1 VTVPRD
7 AGPISDVASDEE
19 QRRSDEAPFQLLFA
33 ANPLPM
39 WVYDIETMAFL
50 EVNDAA
56 VKHYGYSR
64 AEFLTMR
71 LADIRPAEDV
81 PRLIENVA
89 RLGAANDQD
98 VRRDSGTWR
107 HRLKDGR
114 IRDVEIAA
122 QTLAFSGRRGALV
135 VARDVTELQQTQQ
148 ALRQYAERLAIL
160 HEIDTAVIA
169 AETPLAIAEPA
180 IRRLRELLGVP
191 RAIVSLFH
199 LDANEAEWLV
209 AVGRRRA
216 YTQPG
221 MRFSMTYMGDVE
233 SMRRGELQT
242 LVTTALPPGPEVDAL
257 LGSGVDVY
265 MVVPMLALGEL
276 IGGLSFGGA
285 PGAFSAEQIGMA
297 QEVAAQL
304 AIAITH
310 ARLHERVKRH
320 ADELEQR
327 VHERTVE
334 LHAANERLQRE
345 IAERR
350 RAQAEADRASRL
362 KSEFLAN
369 MSHELRTPLNAIL
382 GFTQLIHDGAV
393 APESPQFTEFL
404 GDILASG
411 HHLLQLINDVLDLAK
426 VEAGKLEFHPET
438 VDLGVLIAELLAIM
452 RTTAAAKSIAIA
464 SEVAPDMPALVID
477 PARLKQ
483 ILYNY
488 VSNALKFTE
497 PGGRVVVSAKLA
509 DDASHFRLDVEDTGI
524 GIAPED
530 FEHLFIEFQQLDAG
544 VAKKH
549 AGTGLGLS
557 LCKRLAEAQGGTVGV
572 SSVPGKGSTFYAVLP
587 LRADSMIAPL
597 PPPRL
602 PGAYEGSPVVL
613 VVEDNA
619 RDRALLVKTLVAAG
633 YAVDEA
639 RTGAQALAKCKERAF
654 DAITLDLLL
663 PDASGLDV
671 LSSIRA
677 SNRNSDV
684 PVIVVTVVTERGAIG
699 GFAVHDLLPKPLDR
713 AALLESLERARIS
726 PRRSGE
732 ILVVDDDRAS
742 LRLMA
747 AALQQLGYRARCV
760 SNGDDGI
767 RIAETIAP
775 TALVLDLMMPVMDGF
790 QFLERFR
797 DLPACR
803 NVPVLIWTMK
813 DLTGDEYAR
822 LQLTVQCIVSK
833 GRGGITKMMDELR
846 TFIAAGPLPAP

>member
-1 VTVPRD
+1 MDTPRSPHD
-7 AGPISDVASDEE
+7 ASF
-19 QRRSDEAPFQLLFA
+19 RLLFA
-33 ANPLPM
+33 SNPLPM
-39 WVYDIETMAFL
+39 WVYDIETLAFR

-56 VKHYGYSR
+56 VAHYGYSR
-64 AEFLTMR
+64 DEFLAMR
-71 LADIRPAEDV
+71 LTDIRLPEDV
-81 PRLIENVA
+81 PQLLDTLEE
-89 RLGAANDQD
+89 L
-98 VRRDSGTWR
+98 RRQGNRERPFGRHDTWR

-114 IRDVEIAA
+114 IRDVE
-122 QTLAFSGRRGALV
+122 LASQPLVFAGRQGVLV
-135 VARDVTELQQTQQ
+135 VVHDVTELRQTQH
-148 ALRQYAERLAIL
+148 ALTQYAKRLAIL
-160 HEIDTAVIA
+160 HEIDKGVVA
-169 AETPLAIAEPA
+169 ADTPLAIAEPA
-180 IRRLRELLGVP
+180 IRRLRELLDVP
-191 RAIVSLFH
+191 RAIVSLFD
-199 LDANEAEWLV
+199 LEKNEAEWLV
-209 AVGRRRA
+209 AVGRRRTRTEA
-216 YTQPG
+216 G
-221 MRFSMTYMGDVE
+221 LRFSLVYMGDIE
-233 SMRRGELQT
+233 GLRRGELQR
-242 LVTTALPPGPEVDAL
+242 VETARLPPGPEVTAL
-257 LGSGVDVY
+257 LRSGVDVF
-265 MVVPMLALGEL
+265 MVVPMLAKGEL
-276 IGGLSFGGA
+276 IGGLSFGRP
-285 PGAFSAEQIGMA
+285 PGEFTGEQIEMA
-297 QEVAAQL
+297 REVAAQL
-304 AIAITH
+304 AIAITQ
-310 ARLHERVKRH
+310 ARLYEAGKRH
-320 ADELEQR
+320 ADELEAR
-327 VHERTVE
+327 VNERTGE
-334 LHAANERLQRE
+334 LHAANEQLQRE

-404 GDILASG
+404 ADILASG
-411 HHLLQLINDVLDLAK
+411 HHLLQLINDVLDLSK
-426 VEAGKLEFHPET
+426 VEAGKLEFHPEP
-438 VDLGVLIAELLAIM
+438 VDLCVLVAELLAIM

-464 SEVAPDMPALVID
+464 SEVAPDMPAVVID
-477 PARLKQ
+477 AARLKQ

-497 PGGRVVVSAKLA
+497 PGGRVVVSAKVA
-509 DDASHFRLDVEDTGI
+509 DDGTHFRLGVEDTGI
-524 GIAPED
+524 GIAPAD
-530 FEHLFIEFQQLDAG
+530 FERLFIEFQQLDAG

-549 AGTGLGLS
+549 AGTGLGLA
-557 LCKRLAEAQGGTVGV
+557 LCKRLAEAQGGSVGV
-572 SSVPGKGSTFYAVLP
+572 SSTLGKGSTFYAVLP
-587 LRADSMIAPL
+587 LRADNTVAPL
-597 PPPRL
+597 PPSSL
-602 PGAYEGSPVVL
+602 PGAYEGAPVVL

-619 RDRALLVKTLVAAG
+619 RDRTLLVKTLVAAG

-639 RTGAQALAKCKERAF
+639 RTGAQALAKCRERTF

-677 SNRNSDV
+677 SNRNSEV

-713 AALLESLERARIS
+713 GALLESLERARIS

-732 ILVVDDDRAS
+732 ILVVDDDAAS

-760 SNGDDGI
+760 SNGEDGI
-767 RIAETIAP
+767 RIAETVAP

-822 LQLTVQCIVSK
+822 LQSTVQCVVSK
-833 GRGGITKMMDELR
+833 GRGGMAKMMDELR
-846 TFIAAGPLPAP
+846 TFIETGLRVAP

>member
-1 VTVPRD
+1 LDTPRSPHD
-7 AGPISDVASDEE
+7 ASF
-19 QRRSDEAPFQLLFA
+19 RLLFA
-33 ANPLPM
+33 SNPLPM
-39 WVYDIETMAFL
+39 WVYDIETLAFR

-56 VKHYGYSR
+56 VAHYGYSR
-64 AEFLTMR
+64 DEFLAMR
-71 LADIRPAEDV
+71 LTDIRPPEDL
-81 PRLIENVA
+81 PRLFQEVEA
-89 RLGAANDQD
+89 LRGLGNQERPPGP
-98 VRRDSGTWR
+98 VNIWR

-114 IRDVEIAA
+114 IRNVE
-122 QTLAFSGRRGALV
+122 LASQPLLFAGRQGVLV
-135 VARDVTELQQTQQ
+135 VINDVTELRQ
-148 ALRQYAERLAIL
+148 AQHALTQYAERLAIL
-160 HEIDTAVIA
+160 HEIDKGVIA
-169 AETPLAIAEPA
+169 ADTPLAIAEPA
-180 IRRLRELLGVP
+180 IRRLRELLDVP
-191 RAIVSLFH
+191 RAIVSLFD
-199 LDANEAEWLV
+199 LEKNEAEWLV
-209 AVGRRRA
+209 AVGRRRTRTEA
-216 YTQPG
+216 G
-221 MRFSMTYMGDVE
+221 LRFSLVYMGDIE
-233 SMRRGELQT
+233 GLRRGEMQR
-242 LVTTALPPGPEVDAL
+242 VETARLPPGPEVTAL
-257 LGSGVDVY
+257 LRSGVDVF
-265 MVVPMLALGEL
+265 MVVPMLAKGEL
-276 IGGLSFGGA
+276 IGGLSFGRP
-285 PGAFSAEQIGMA
+285 PGEFTGEQIEMA
-297 QEVAAQL
+297 REVATQL
-304 AIAITH
+304 AIAIAH
-310 ARLHERVKRH
+310 ARLYEQAKRH
-320 ADELEQR
+320 ADELEAR
-327 VHERTVE
+327 VNERTGD

-411 HHLLQLINDVLDLAK
+411 HHLLQLINDVLDLSK
-426 VEAGKLEFHPET
+426 VEAGKLEFHPEP
-438 VDLGVLIAELLAIM
+438 VDLGVLIGELLAIM
-452 RTTAAAKSIAIA
+452 RTTAAAKSIAMV
-464 SEVAPDMPALVID
+464 SEVAQDMPAVVID
-477 PARLKQ
+477 AARLKQ

-497 PGGRVVVSAKLA
+497 PGGHVVINAKVA
-509 DDASHFRLDVEDTGI
+509 DGASHFRIDVKDTGI

-530 FEHLFIEFQQLDAG
+530 IERLFIEFQQLDAG
-544 VAKKH
+544 IAKKH
-549 AGTGLGLS
+549 AGTGLGLA

-587 LRADSMIAPL
+587 LRADAMIVPL
-597 PPPRL
+597 PPSSL
-602 PGAYEGSPVVL
+602 AGAYEGSPVVL

-619 RDRALLVKTLVAAG
+619 HDRALLVRTLVAAG

-663 PDASGLDV
+663 PDTSGLDV

-713 AALLESLERARIS
+713 AALLDSLERARIS

-732 ILVVDDDRAS
+732 ILLVDDDAAS

-767 RIAETIAP
+767 RVAAAAAP
-775 TALVLDLMMPVMDGF
+775 IALVLDLMMPVMDGF

-797 DLPACR
+797 ALPACR

-822 LQLTVQCIVSK
+822 LQSSVQCVVSK
-833 GRGGITKMMDELR
+833 GRGGIGRMMDELR
-846 TFIAAGPLPAP
+846 GFIETNRCGP